1 MFHSQRYMS
10 RMRRLPMFVKA
21 NVKDMARFH
30 FTLFCPPVLRP
41 NLVMLLAMLQ
51 ASPLLQVRGWTR
63 ALERSTELVRPSLY
77 SRSVLS

>member
-1 MFHSQRYMS
+1 MS

-21 NVKDMARFH
+21 NAKDMARFQ

-51 ASPLLQVRGWTR
+51 ATPLLQVRGWTARSGKEHRTR
-63 ALERSTELVRPSLY
+63 AAELVQPKCT
-77 SRSVLS
+77 